1 MVNLSEAQLGPPKGH
16 QASAK
21 LTRMKFYDADVL
33 IVGGGLVGCALAC
46 ALKDTRLQVT
56 LLDSR
61 EPAQTWDAQTWDS
74 RIYAI
79 SPASR
84 RFLTAIGAWQHMDA
98 TRLQSVAQMRIAG
111 DDGRSELAFNA
122 TDAGT
127 DELAQ
132 IVESRELQR
141 ALWLAAQAAPNVTLI
156 APAKPSA
163 LHDESDGMLLALEE
177 GRRLS
182 ARLVVGADGVQSW
195 VRAQMGI
202 EDKTTSYEQWGV
214 VANFDCEKPH
224 LSTASQWFF
233 ADGVMAWLPLAGQ
246 RMSMV
251 WSCNDERKQALLAL
265 SPAELCEQVAQAG
278 QGRLGQLQLRTPPA
292 AFPLRLMH
300 VADLARPHL
309 ALIGDAAHAVHPLA
323 GQGVNLG
330 FGDAMELAKVLAAQ
344 APTQCGDYLVLRRY
358 ERARR
363 ENVLLMQ
370 GVTHGLQK
378 LFNNTNPVLRLMR
391 NTGLGLTDQWV
402 WLKNRLI
409 QHAMNA

>member
-1 MVNLSEAQLGPPKGH
+1 
-16 QASAK
+16 
-21 LTRMKFYDADVL
+21 MKFHDADVL

-46 ALKDTRLQVT
+46 ALRNTALQVT
-56 LLDSR
+56 LVDSHP
-61 EPAQTWDAQTWDS
+61 PAQSWDETTWDS

-84 RFLTAIGAWQHMDA
+84 RFLTQIGVWERMDA
-98 TRLQSVAQMRIAG
+98 GRLQTVSQMRIAG
-111 DDGRSELAFNA
+111 DDGRAELGFTAM
-122 TDAGT
+122 DAGT
-127 DELAQ
+127 DELAR

-141 ALWLAAQAAPNVTLI
+141 ALWQAAAEAPNVTLL
-156 APAKPSA
+156 APAQPSA
-163 LHDESDGMLLALEE
+163 LHDDADGKLLALSH
-177 GRRLS
+177 GPRLS

-195 VRAQMGI
+195 VRTQAGI
-202 EDKTTSYEQWGV
+202 EEKTTPYHQWGV
-214 VANFDCEKPH
+214 VANFECEKPH
-224 LSTASQWFF
+224 LATASQWFF
-233 ADGVMAWLPLAGQ
+233 EDGVLAFLPLAGQ

-251 WSCNDERKQALLAL
+251 WSCAELRKNELMSL
-265 SPAELCEQVAQAG
+265 SPEALCQEVARAG
-278 QGRLGQLQLRTPPA
+278 QNRLGALKPISAAA

-300 VADLARPHL
+300 VADLVRPGL

-330 FGDAMELAKVLAAQ
+330 FGDVMELARILMAEPASR
-344 APTQCGDYLVLRRY
+344 CGEYLVLRRY

-378 LFNNTNPVLRLMR
+378 LFNNTNPVLRVLR
-391 NTGLGLTDQWV
+391 NTGLGLTDQWA
-402 WLKNRLI
+402 WLKHRLI